1 MPLTPSDLLW
11 SQSLLMV
18 QDNKDNFLYEN
29 VKTAFSSVL
38 APSFRARFKNII
50 FLPSGITNT
59 PYTPIAGNTSGG
71 INSVAPYNLFN
82 DTKITTLDSTEK
94 GLLIHTSVNGFGS
107 NPLFTN
113 LWEPTDNAS
122 LFLAGSFANN
132 LGNATNTLT
141 KELLAEDTFY
151 GSTVNLGYLS
161 RSPNSYIKATLV
173 WTGVPGGG
181 FGTDA
186 NLNLKLEGNISGLTY
201 TPSFLPLNTPSFLPS
216 GLGFNGTDNVA
227 GGTINAVDYIEQIFI
242 PAASLNPL
250 DTGYKVTV
258 GGTLNSVSPNTGQ
271 DFSIFFSVVG
281 VVGNG
286 HGSGDVHLSTFD
298 GKPYEFQTTGEFILV
313 KSLIDDFQV
322 QT

>member
-1 MPLTPSDLLW
+1 
-11 SQSLLMV
+11 
-18 QDNKDNFLYEN
+18 
-29 VKTAFSSVL
+29 
-38 APSFRARFKNII
+38 
-50 FLPSGITNT
+50 
-59 PYTPIAGNTSGG
+59 YTPIAGNTSGG
-71 INSVAPYNLFN
+71 INSVAPYTLLN

-94 GLLIHTSVNGFGS
+94 GLLIHTSTSGIGS
-107 NPLFTN
+107 GTGSIYSNI
-113 LWEPTDNAS
+113 WEPTDIAN
-122 LFLAGSFANN
+122 LFLANSFANN

-151 GSTVNLGYLS
+151 GSPVNLGYLS

-242 PAASLNPL
+242 PATDLNPS

-258 GGTLNSVSPNTGQ
+258 GGTLGSVSPVLGQ
-271 DFSIFFSVVG
+271 DFSIFFSVTG

-286 HGSGDVHLSTFD
+286 HGWGDV
-298 GKPYEFQTTGEFILV
+298 
-313 KSLIDDFQV
+313 
-322 QT
+322 